1 MPSGYRIN
9 PEVHDELGF
18 VPLLAA
24 APAVLGTAGK
34 IGGGIIKGIGSIF
47 GKKKK
52 KKPAAPPPPA
62 AAAASSGASAGSGGG
77 GTKAKASKTTQLSAS
92 LGPSKDVKAEAL
104 AALKTYQQGNKATE
118 QTHAALVKKLA
129 AVVKPGVAKMQA
141 DVEQA
146 ALKQKVTAEHNR
158 KVKEEERWKAN
169 EQAHAQIM
177 AKFAQLESALKG
189 SNESTKR
196 VFKIYGVHP

>member
-47 GKKKK
+47 GGKKK
-52 KKPAAPPPPA
+52 KKPAPPPAPPPA
-62 AAAASSGASAGSGGG
+62 AAAASSGASAG